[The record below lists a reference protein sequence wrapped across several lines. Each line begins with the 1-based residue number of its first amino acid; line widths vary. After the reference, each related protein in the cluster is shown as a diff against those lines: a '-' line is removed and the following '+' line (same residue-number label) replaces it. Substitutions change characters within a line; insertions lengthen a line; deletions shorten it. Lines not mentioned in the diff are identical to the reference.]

1 MLALV
6 VALGAV
12 AALFF
17 TVERPNA
24 PGGVPAA
31 SVTPSPLATVA
42 VIPPAI
48 PTPSPSPT
56 AEATPTAAPT
66 PRPTPEPT
74 ARPTPRPTPT
84 PTPDP
89 PAPVSGPAAAVRNFY
104 RAVETHDWDTAIDLW
119 SPSMQRR
126 YPVDEWLIG
135 RFRRTTR
142 IDITGLRTIYLDQDA
157 GRARVA
163 VSLVEYRTVEPSP
176 RGFTG
181 AWDLVRIDGRWV
193 LNDPDF

>member
-1 MLALV
+1 
-6 VALGAV
+6 
-12 AALFF
+12 
-17 TVERPNA
+17 
-24 PGGVPAA
+24 
-31 SVTPSPLATVA
+31 
-42 VIPPAI
+42 
-48 PTPSPSPT
+48 
-56 AEATPTAAPT
+56 
-66 PRPTPEPT
+66 
-74 ARPTPRPTPT
+74 
-84 PTPDP
+84 
-89 PAPVSGPAAAVRNFY
+89 
-104 RAVETHDWDTAIDLW
+104 
-119 SPSMQRR
+119 MQRR

-142 IDITGLRTIYLDQDA
+142 IDITGLRTISLDQDA